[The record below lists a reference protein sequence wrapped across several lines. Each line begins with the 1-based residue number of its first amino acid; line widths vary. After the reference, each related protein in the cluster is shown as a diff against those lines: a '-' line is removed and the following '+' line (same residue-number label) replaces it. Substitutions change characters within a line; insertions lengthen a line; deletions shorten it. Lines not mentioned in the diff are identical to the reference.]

1 MVIIWISRSGCDT
14 QIGHCVSQSMNRES
28 RPQPIEE
35 MTESFK
41 APYSLLWGRMESPN
55 MALEQAFPTEH
66 WSGWWL
72 GTFFIFPYI
81 GNNHL
86 NWLISFRF
94 FQRGWNH
101 QPETFIL
108 LLLQG
113 TVIYRFSKMLIAPAG
128 ERSKKVST
136 AASAPLR
143 ATSGH
148 LLEVHEQATGLGP
161 RRRYITG
168 GKCRNVA

>member
-81 GNNHL
+81 GKNHP
-86 NWLISFRF
+86 NWLIFFR
-94 FQRGWNH
+94 GSNH
-101 QPETFIL
+101 QLVIIDIWRCMLDKSNREIKDSTHTHKMQVTRMSCFGVTSLEIDSCRLHVLGGNMDWFI
-108 LLLQG
+108 
-113 TVIYRFSKMLIAPAG
+113 
-128 ERSKKVST
+128 
-136 AASAPLR
+136 
-143 ATSGH
+143 
-148 LLEVHEQATGLGP
+148 GL
-161 RRRYITG
+161 
-168 GKCRNVA
+168 KA